1 QASAFRRGL
10 LTVLEPAEY
19 VDAET
24 PRSVAQAGTKEKP
37 DVL

>member
-1 QASAFRRGL
+1 M
-10 LTVLEPAEY
+10 VVEPAEC